1 MDLKVE
7 AGREVLWKLIDE
19 ADVLL
24 QNFRPGAM
32 DRMGF
37 GESTVLKRNGR
48 LIYVSISGFGESGPY
63 AAQRVTTPLF
73 RPCPGRR
80 TSRLTGR
87 RETRKCFA
95 SLSRTR

>member
-1 MDLKVE
+1 M
-7 AGREVLWKLIDE
+7 WKLIDE

-37 GESTVLKRNGR
+37 GESVVRKRNGR

-63 AAQRVTTPLF
+63 ATQRVYDPVIQALSGSDGHPGSPDDA
-73 RPCPGRR
+73 RPGNVSHHYR
-80 TSRLTGR
+80 G
-87 RETRKCFA
+87 
-95 SLSRTR
+95 